1 MGCFE
6 IIRVEKLKTMAC
18 VKRSALHTFREIPV
32 ENAISEKMVENDFF
46 DKKSAD
52 DVFQAVASRIAT
64 LDKKDKQAV
73 RCVEF
78 FISASPEQ
86 FEAGGCLH
94 DREAQ
99 NRYFDDALNWIRE
112 KHGSENVVCHAVHRD
127 EKTPHLVVYAVPVVK
142 REAGTRKRSFVR
154 KGVGRVTE
162 DVPVPERTELGCKA
176 FYGDPNSF
184 KKLQDDFHAGVGRG
198 HGLDRGVSRADA
210 RKHKKTAVWYAEEQ
224 AKLDAAKKELDRQ
237 KANLDVLGGKVE
249 AGRVAHNEQMKKL
262 NAAIEAHNLKSQ
274 NFKQEKADFEADK
287 AASLAALAEIKL
299 NLSQRETDLKANEDS
314 LVQRVITERIRPVEI
329 KLKAD
334 IAAFKEDRAAF
345 RTEAAEF
352 QEMTK
357 SYTPGQIVDGIKSLE
372 KANVK
377 PLGRSGGR

>member
-6 IIRVEKLKTMAC
+6 IIRVEKLKTMAS

-32 ENAISEKMVENDFF
+32 ENAISEKMAENDFF
-46 DKKSAD
+46 DKKSD

-127 EKTPHLVVYAVPVVK
+127 EKSPHLVVYAVPVVK

-184 KKLQDDFHAGVGRG
+184 KKLQDDFHAGVGRV

-224 AKLDAAKKELDRQ
+224 ARLDAAKKELDRQ

-262 NAAIEAHNLKSQ
+262 NAAIEAHNLKAQ

-299 NLSQRETDLKANEDS
+299 DLSKRETVLSDKESTLVNRVMVERIEPLQAKIKAN
-314 LVQRVITERIRPVEI
+314 
-329 KLKAD
+329 
-334 IAAFKEDRAAF
+334 IAAFRKEV
-345 RTEAAEF
+345 AEF
-352 QEMTK
+352 QDMTK
-357 SYTPGQIVDGIKSLE
+357 GYTPGQVLDGIKSLE

-377 PLGRSGGR
+377 PQGRGRS